1 MGSFGL
7 EEISTFKGPPP
18 SPFLYSYGVTL
29 IKLQNNHRNM
39 GIAVFKNV
47 MAHQFFFNCVG
58 QMVSLSIVD
67 NDKQEKKT
75 KKFF

>member
-47 MAHQFFFNCVG
+47 MAH
-58 QMVSLSIVD
+58 
-67 NDKQEKKT
+67 
-75 KKFF
+75 

>member
-7 EEISTFKGPPP
+7 EEISTFKGPPPP

-47 MAHQFFFNCVG
+47 MAH
-58 QMVSLSIVD
+58 
-67 NDKQEKKT
+67 
-75 KKFF
+75 